1 MILVT
6 GAAGKTGQAVMQEL
20 VQRGKTVRAFVYRPE
35 QIGTLLNLG
44 AKEAV
49 AGDMRDEAAFK
60 QVSQGVDA
68 IYHICSNMNPN
79 EVAIGQTA
87 IEAAR
92 RAGVRHFV
100 YHSVLH
106 PQTEAMPHHWNKL
119 RVEELLLASGL
130 TFTILQPAAYMQ
142 NILGGWEAITREGL
156 YRVPYPVETRLS
168 MVDLTDVAAVAA
180 TVLTDPAHANA
191 TYQLAGPENPTQ
203 TQVAA
208 MLSDC
213 LNRPIQAQEISLEEW
228 AKGARAAGLSPYR
241 VDTLL
246 KMFQYYA
253 QYNFLGNSNILEWLL
268 KRPPTNFRTFLERVQ
283 QEKPDG

>member
-6 GAAGKTGQAVMQEL
+6 GAAGKTGQAVVQEL
-20 VQRGKTVRAFVYRPE
+20 VRRGNAVRAFVYRPE
-35 QIGTLLNLG
+35 QIGVLLNLG

-92 RAGVRHFV
+92 RAGVNHFV

-119 RVEELLLASGL
+119 RVEELLLESGL

-142 NILGGWEAITREGL
+142 NILGGWEAITREGI
-156 YRVPYPVETRLS
+156 YRVPYPVQTRLS

-208 MLSDC
+208 MLGES
-213 LNRPIQAQEISLEEW
+213 LNRPVQAQEISLEAW
-228 AKGARAAGLSPYR
+228 ANGARAAGLSPYR
-241 VDTLL
+241 VETLL

-268 KRPPTNFRTFLERVQ
+268 KRPPTNFTTFLERVQ